1 MDDIIPTQPFD
12 DMDENKP
19 AVQHSENG
27 FMDFIRN
34 IEDRITA
41 LTTLDI
47 KTMVGDV
54 EVDKNGNL
62 SINPDSDVK
71 VLHSQFNLIGGDV
84 TSQIS
89 SELIYDKYQWLR
101 EFHERKEDKGT
112 EIIASNIEAIFS
124 LIELFKGIKASD
136 IE

>member
-1 MDDIIPTQPFD
+1 MDDIIPTESFD
-12 DMDENKP
+12 DMDDNKP
-19 AVQHSENG
+19 TVQHSEND

-54 EVDKNGNL
+54 EVDQEGKL
-62 SINPDSDVK
+62 YINPDSDVK

-112 EIIASNIEAIFS
+112 EIISSNIEAIFS

>member
-1 MDDIIPTQPFD
+1 MRICLNFLCFMED
-12 DMDENKP
+12 NKP
-19 AVQHSENG
+19 AIRESNNG

-41 LTTLDI
+41 LTTLEI
-47 KTMVGDV
+47 KTIVGEMDV
-54 EVDKNGNL
+54 DSQGNVQMR
-62 SINPDSDVK
+62 SNDDVK
-71 VLHSQFNLIGGDV
+71 VLYSRFNLIGGDV

-89 SELIYDKYQWLR
+89 TELIYDKYQWLR

>member
-1 MDDIIPTQPFD
+1 MED
-12 DMDENKP
+12 NKP
-19 AVQHSENG
+19 AIRESNNG

-41 LTTLDI
+41 LTTLEI
-47 KTMVGDV
+47 KTIVGEMDV
-54 EVDKNGNL
+54 DSQGNVQMR
-62 SINPDSDVK
+62 SNDDVK
-71 VLHSQFNLIGGDV
+71 VLYSRFNLIGGDV

-89 SELIYDKYQWLR
+89 TELIYDKYQWLR